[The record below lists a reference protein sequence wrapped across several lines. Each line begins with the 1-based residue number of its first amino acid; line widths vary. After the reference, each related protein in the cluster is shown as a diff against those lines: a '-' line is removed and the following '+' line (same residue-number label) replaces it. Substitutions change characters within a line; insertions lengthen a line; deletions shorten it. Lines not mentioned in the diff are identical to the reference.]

1 MSKWILVR
9 KTKAARFDRLQNLW
23 EGCFKMKVDHCKN
36 QGVTRF
42 DFQIRIVKL
51 MFTIEIEQHYKTLWR
66 LADVID

>member
-1 MSKWILVR
+1 MC
-9 KTKAARFDRLQNLW
+9 ARPLAQIVVVLFNL
-23 EGCFKMKVDHCKN
+23 N
-36 QGVTRF
+36 F

>member
-1 MSKWILVR
+1 MSKWTLIR
-9 KTKAARFDRLQNLW
+9 KTEAFRFDRLQNLW

-36 QGVTRF
+36 QGAARF

-51 MFTIEIEQHYKTLWR
+51 KVTIEIEQHYKTLWR